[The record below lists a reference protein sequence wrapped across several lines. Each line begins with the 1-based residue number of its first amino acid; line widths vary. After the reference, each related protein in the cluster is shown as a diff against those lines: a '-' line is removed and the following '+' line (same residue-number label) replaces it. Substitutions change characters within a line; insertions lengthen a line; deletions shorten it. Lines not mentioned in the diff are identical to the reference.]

1 MSNFIWTE
9 TKFNLFFHNEF
20 INAIYVFGIDIEIEV
35 PFQNQ
40 R

>member
-9 TKFNLFFHNEF
+9 TKLNLFFHNEF
-20 INAIYVFGIDIEIEV
+20 INAIDVFGIDLETEV
-35 PFQNQ
+35 SFQNQ